1 MEEEAQMHS
10 KHYEGEDIPINSR
23 EVMDFFG
30 ENMAEFHNLY
40 RRGLGNVLKL
50 LDQDCTI
57 PFIARYRRNLT
68 GGMDAEQIREVQ
80 RSYRQFKEVKVKAE
94 NVIKKIKDQASAV
107 LIEALKKAKSVE
119 EVQELYAP
127 FKKGGKGTLA
137 ERARKLGLHNVALEI
152 LQYPERDVNFA
163 SYVKQGTEGLSTMDD
178 VNVGVK
184 HILADIVAKDEK
196 IKDRM
201 KDLLHRNIYLKSKAT
216 SKAAELD
223 RDKKFQLY
231 YDFNVRTSYL
241 KPHQILALN
250 RGEQQKVLSIKLEI
264 QIQAR
269 KRILDFIQSLYV
281 DERSTTTNQCI
292 LIDAI
297 EDSFKRLIEKTVLRH
312 ARAYLTKSSEHEAI
326 NVFSNNLKR
335 LLFTPPIK
343 NKIILGIDPGFKNG
357 CKMAVIDSNG
367 FVLETAV
374 IHPFTSRVSKE
385 KSKSTIADIVERN
398 NVDVV
403 GIGNG
408 TACRQT
414 EMLISDMI
422 KDEMFGDIEVSYC
435 IVNES
440 GASVYSVTK
449 EAKEEF
455 PDMDPNLVSA
465 VSIGRRLQDPLLELV
480 KIEARHIGVGMYQHD
495 IDCKRLRQAL
505 EEVLEDCVSF
515 VGVNL
520 NACSVQM
527 LRQVAGLTQK
537 QAENVIEYREKH
549 NGIINRK
556 ELLTIKG
563 IGQKTYQ
570 NCAGFVRITQDTKR
584 VQLQENNNNIK
595 VGKKRKL
602 KSGKS
607 PLPAKK
613 IKGSNSYDYDLLDQT
628 WIHPESYDTANKFL
642 DMIGATPEMIGSDSV
657 ERLIKEKFNQN
668 PDIQAM
674 AYDLGTDFATL
685 QLIIDGLQQPSDFD
699 IRASMEKPVFKSGIT
714 SMEDLKVSQQLTGV
728 ITNVTSFGAF
738 VDIGVDKDGLIHCN
752 NFINGVALGPGDKIE
767 CVVVSLDLSRERIGL
782 RLTTKI
788 SKDMCLF

>member
-1 MEEEAQMHS
+1 MEEEAQTHS

-264 QIQAR
+264 Q
-269 KRILDFIQSLYV
+269 
-281 DERSTTTNQCI
+281 T
-292 LIDAI
+292 
-297 EDSFKRLIEKTVLRH
+297 
-312 ARAYLTKSSEHEAI
+312 
-326 NVFSNNLKR
+326 
-335 LLFTPPIK
+335 
-343 NKIILGIDPGFKNG
+343 
-357 CKMAVIDSNG
+357 
-367 FVLETAV
+367 
-374 IHPFTSRVSKE
+374 
-385 KSKSTIADIVERN
+385 
-398 NVDVV
+398 
-403 GIGNG
+403 
-408 TACRQT
+408 
-414 EMLISDMI
+414 
-422 KDEMFGDIEVSYC
+422 
-435 IVNES
+435 
-440 GASVYSVTK
+440 
-449 EAKEEF
+449 
-455 PDMDPNLVSA
+455 
-465 VSIGRRLQDPLLELV
+465 
-480 KIEARHIGVGMYQHD
+480 
-495 IDCKRLRQAL
+495 
-505 EEVLEDCVSF
+505 
-515 VGVNL
+515 
-520 NACSVQM
+520 
-527 LRQVAGLTQK
+527 
-537 QAENVIEYREKH
+537 
-549 NGIINRK
+549 
-556 ELLTIKG
+556 
-563 IGQKTYQ
+563 
-570 NCAGFVRITQDTKR
+570 
-584 VQLQENNNNIK
+584 
-595 VGKKRKL
+595 
-602 KSGKS
+602 
-607 PLPAKK
+607 
-613 IKGSNSYDYDLLDQT
+613 
-628 WIHPESYDTANKFL
+628 
-642 DMIGATPEMIGSDSV
+642 
-657 ERLIKEKFNQN
+657 
-668 PDIQAM
+668 
-674 AYDLGTDFATL
+674 
-685 QLIIDGLQQPSDFD
+685 
-699 IRASMEKPVFKSGIT
+699 
-714 SMEDLKVSQQLTGV
+714 
-728 ITNVTSFGAF
+728 
-738 VDIGVDKDGLIHCN
+738 
-752 NFINGVALGPGDKIE
+752 
-767 CVVVSLDLSRERIGL
+767 
-782 RLTTKI
+782 
-788 SKDMCLF
+788 